1 LGLYHQTLTEQ
12 GVFDCPLKGR
22 MAFRWVTKII
32 NENTHT
38 FEAYMNDENGQEFRN
53 MEIIYKR
60 KQ

>member
-1 LGLYHQTLTEQ
+1 
-12 GVFDCPLKGR
+12 

-32 NENTHT
+32 DENTHI
-38 FEAYMNDENGQEFRN
+38 FEAYMNDDNGQEFRN